1 MKRTL
6 SLFALLLATVTGTA
20 NAQSLGQNDAFP
32 ATVDIRYHL
41 PVKMR
46 DGIESY
52 GPVRAGVYA
61 MTGYEGVDAHAES
74 LGQTSRATDG
84 WGNPGEDVVATGG
97 AHNTAEGD

>member
-1 MKRTL
+1 MAKQI
-6 SLFALLLATVTGTA
+6 LFDD
-20 NAQSLGQNDAFP
+20 DA
-32 ATVDIRYHL
+32 RH
-41 PVKMR
+41 KMR

-84 WGNPGEDVVATGG
+84 WGNEGQDAVVASGK
-97 AHNTAEGD
+97 ED